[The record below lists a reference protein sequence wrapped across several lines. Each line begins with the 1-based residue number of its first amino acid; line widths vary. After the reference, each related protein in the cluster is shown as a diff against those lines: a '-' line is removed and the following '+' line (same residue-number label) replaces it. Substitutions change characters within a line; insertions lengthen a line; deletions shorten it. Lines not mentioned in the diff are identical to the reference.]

1 MHGDL
6 RTSNV
11 MVKKSG
17 LDGTFLLID
26 FDWSGKNQEVV
37 YPSFVN
43 RTDVRWPVGA
53 DDGEPILAFHDV
65 EMLTYF

>member
-1 MHGDL
+1 M
-6 RTSNV
+6 NV

-17 LDGTFLLID
+17 LDGSFLFID

-43 RTDVRWPVGA
+43 RTEVRWPIGV
-53 DDGEPILAFHDV
+53 DDGEPILAIHDV
-65 EMLTYF
+65 EMLSYF